1 MVRWHHTFKGEF
13 ILNNVKVL
21 PTEFKKIV
29 RGDLTL
35 DLKEKE
41 FQFKLGED
49 LILKEYDHGMYT
61 GREVTKRI
69 AYITDCVYDTSE
81 STLVFV

>member
-1 MVRWHHTFKGEF
+1 M
-13 ILNNVKVL
+13 NNVKVAKNV
-21 PTEFKKIV
+21 FKEIEHGK
-29 RGDLTL
+29 LTL